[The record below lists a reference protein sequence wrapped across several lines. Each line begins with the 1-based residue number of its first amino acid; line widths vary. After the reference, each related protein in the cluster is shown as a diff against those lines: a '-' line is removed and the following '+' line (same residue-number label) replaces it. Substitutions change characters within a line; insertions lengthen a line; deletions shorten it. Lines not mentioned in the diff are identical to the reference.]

1 MRTLTAA
8 ADDARPR
15 RLTIVQGE
23 AVASADRALTL
34 TTILGSCVA
43 CCLYDGGAGIGGMNH
58 FLLGDPPPGVTP
70 GSADA
75 ERYGLFA
82 MEKLV
87 NEMLKLGA
95 SRFGLRAHLYGG
107 GNLHRGMRAIGD
119 ENSRFARRFL
129 AQDGIALVRED
140 LGGFAAR
147 RVDFQPGLGRARSRR
162 VSDAPF
168 ADAMP
173 AAIPAHTGE
182 VELF

>member
-1 MRTLTAA
+1 MRPLSAPGG
-8 ADDARPR
+8 ARPR

-23 AVASADRALTL
+23 AVASGDRDLTL

-43 CCLYDGGAGIGGMNH
+43 CCLYDGQSGVGGMNH
-58 FLLGDPPPGVTP
+58 FLLGDPPPGVLP

-87 NEMLKLGA
+87 NELLKLGA
-95 SRFGLRAHLYGG
+95 SRGRLRAHLYGG

-129 AQDGIALVRED
+129 ARDGIVLVRED
-140 LGGFAAR
+140 LGGPAAR
-147 RVDFQPGLGRARSRR
+147 RVDFQPGLGRARSRLLT
-162 VSDAPF
+162 DAPV
-168 ADAMP
+168 AEP
-173 AAIPAHTGE
+173 VIPTITARTGD